1 MKNDPLILKGE
12 FAMAV
17 KPIGT
22 APEPATVVQHAADT
36 FTVAGLGVGPQMSE
50 LKRREAKWWRRGKT
64 VALIG
69 GVLGILAVVAM
80 GAVSIL
86 WPASLSMSELDVP
99 SQIAAALPSEAS
111 SALDAID
118 LATTGM
124 TKTILALGLYLGILI
139 FFVGLGMWMIAE
151 TSLALPAVGFSFA
164 ALSFLMQSTGV
175 LDSADSARGT
185 EVNVV
190 RLVEASALASTPAGL
205 YVRAQEALSHEE
217 LSAKD
222 RALLKAAAD
231 SLQGPSPGF
240 APQPRAAALIEQAA
254 YGKARSPA
262 AVQYAEARSGKSKLF
277 RALSSIFAVLA
288 CTGAVVSV
296 TLCLL
301 GGSVGRRRQRLSDSI
316 RTLRAEASESG
327 RAE

>member
-17 KPIGT
+17 KPVGT

-50 LKRREAKWWRRGKT
+50 LKQRETRWWRRGKT

-69 GVLGILAVVAM
+69 GVFGILTVVALCAM
-80 GAVSIL
+80 PIL

-99 SQIAAALPSEAS
+99 SHIAAALPSEAS

-118 LATTGM
+118 LATKGSTEMLLKIGM
-124 TKTILALGLYLGILI
+124 YLGILMFI
-139 FFVGLGMWMIAE
+139 VGVVLWLLIEAPL
-151 TSLALPAVGFSFA
+151 TLPMA
-164 ALSFLMQSTGV
+164 ALSFSALSFLLQSTGV
-175 LDSADSARGT
+175 LDSADSARGK

-190 RLVEASALASTPAGL
+190 RLVEASAFASTPAGL
-205 YVRAQEALSHEE
+205 YVRAQEALSREE

-231 SLQGPSPGF
+231 SMQGASPGF
-240 APQPRAAALIEQAA
+240 VPQPRVAALIEQAA

-262 AVQYAEARSGKSKLF
+262 AVQYAEARSVKSNLF

-288 CTGAVVSV
+288 GTGAVVSV

-301 GGSVGRRRQRLSDSI
+301 GSSVGRRRQRLSDSI
-316 RTLRAEASESG
+316 RTRRAEAVKSG
-327 RAE
+327 GAE

>member
-17 KPIGT
+17 KPVGT

-50 LKRREAKWWRRGKT
+50 LKQRETRWWRRGKT

-69 GVLGILAVVAM
+69 GVFGILTVVALCAM
-80 GAVSIL
+80 PIL

-111 SALDAID
+111 SALNAID
-118 LATTGM
+118 FPIKGM
-124 TKTILALGLYLGILI
+124 TETFLQLGLYLGILM
-139 FFVGLGMWMIAE
+139 FFVGLAMWMLLE
-151 TSLALPAVGFSFA
+151 TSLAPAVAGLSMA
-164 ALSFLMQSTGV
+164 ALSFMLQSTGS
-175 LDSADSARGT
+175 LDSADSATRT
-185 EVNVV
+185 EMAVV
-190 RLVEASALASTPAGL
+190 RSVEASALASTPAGL
-205 YVRAQEALSHEE
+205 YVRAQEALSREE
-217 LSAKD
+217 LNAKD

-231 SLQGPSPGF
+231 SMQGASPGF
-240 APQPRAAALIEQAA
+240 VPQPRVAALIEQAA

-262 AVQYAEARSGKSKLF
+262 AVQYAEARSVKSNLF
-277 RALSSIFAVLA
+277 RALTSIFAVLA
-288 CTGAVVSV
+288 GTGAVVSV

-301 GGSVGRRRQRLSDSI
+301 GSSVGRRRQRLSDSI
-316 RTLRAEASESG
+316 RTRRAEAVKSG
-327 RAE
+327 GAE

>member
-1 MKNDPLILKGE
+1 
-12 FAMAV
+12 MAV
-17 KPIGT
+17 KPVGT

-69 GVLGILAVVAM
+69 GVFGILAVVAM

-118 LATTGM
+118 LVTTGM
-124 TKTILALGLYLGILI
+124 TETILTLGLYLGILI
-139 FFVGLGMWMIAE
+139 FFVGLVMWMIAE
-151 TSLALPAVGFSFA
+151 TSLAPAVAGLSMA
-164 ALSFLMQSTGV
+164 ALSFLLQSTSG
-175 LDSADSARGT
+175 LGSADPARET
-185 EVNVV
+185 EVAVV
-190 RLVEASALASTPAGL
+190 RFVEASALARTPAGL
-205 YVRAQEALSHEE
+205 YVRAQEALSREE

-240 APQPRAAALIEQAA
+240 APQPRAVALIEQAA

-262 AVQYAEARSGKSKLF
+262 AVQYAKARSEKSKLF

-288 CTGAVVSV
+288 GTGAVVSV

-301 GGSVGRRRQRLSDSI
+301 GSSVGRRRQRLSDSI

-327 RAE
+327 GAE